1 MASSSM
7 EHVNVN
13 STTQATS
20 SQPKTDLG
28 TKPETGD
35 DRPPP
40 TYNEATEIN
49 TKERYNLT
57 STSQFVDTSQVKPK
71 KQHKGGFGFG
81 LPSQVKPKKQ
91 HKGGFGFAF
100 KCPSFKGTSSSPTE
114 NVDTTVEVK
123 STEQKKKKKKKSGSG
138 FHLPSFS

>member
-1 MASSSM
+1 MTSSSM

-71 KQHKGGFGFG
+71 KQHR
-81 LPSQVKPKKQ
+81 LCV
-91 HKGGFGFAF
+91 AF
-100 KCPSFKGTSSSPTE
+100 L
-114 NVDTTVEVK
+114 V
-123 STEQKKKKKKKSGSG
+123 
-138 FHLPSFS
+138 